1 MKKRALIA
9 AATAVLLLAG
19 CHHRNKKTVEGN
31 NMSASAS
38 NTMSPNATDK
48 PAISNGSNTV
58 APTNAS
64 DSSGGAKTN
73 GDR

>member
-1 MKKRALIA
+1 MKKRVLIA

-19 CHHRNKKTVEGN
+19 CHHRSKKIVEGN
-31 NMSASAS
+31 NMSAPGS
-38 NTMSPNATDK
+38 NTMSANATDK
-48 PAISNGSNTV
+48 SAISNSSNTV
-58 APTNAS
+58 APTNVS